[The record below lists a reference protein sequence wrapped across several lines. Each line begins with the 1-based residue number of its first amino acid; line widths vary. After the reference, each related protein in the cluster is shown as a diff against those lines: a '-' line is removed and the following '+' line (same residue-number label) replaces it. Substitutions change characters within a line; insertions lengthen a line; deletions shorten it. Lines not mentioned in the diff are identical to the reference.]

1 MERRER
7 RRRDRLGGASGGA
20 RAGRFHREPRHADR
34 RVPAGGDP
42 HLVAVPRA
50 RAARR
55 RWRDAA
61 GCSRLVRVT
70 APRDLVA
77 TAIRDALRR
86 AATDRGWTGADVA
99 VDVERPADPGHGD
112 YASTVALKLARP
124 LRKSPREIAEEI
136 RSRVA
141 TGDGIAAVEVAGH
154 GFINV
159 RLDTSWLARQVDD
172 IVSAGTDFG
181 RLDALKGQRIQ
192 VEFVSANP
200 TGPLT
205 LGNARGGPLGDVL
218 SSLLAF
224 AGAAVTREYYV
235 EDGGTQV
242 KHFGESIAVRYR
254 QLLGEN
260 VELSPEGY
268 PADYVKD
275 LAAQI
280 KQRDGDRY
288 RSLSLE
294 EQGKI
299 FAKIGIDW
307 VVEDAQRV
315 MAKLGIRFDEW
326 FRQSSFIESGYFQK
340 TIDDLRRM
348 GRLVDRDGAVW
359 FDAPEMPE
367 DKEGWVVIRSNGDPL
382 YLGTDIAYHRL
393 CLFERGFDKKIDV
406 WGANTHYHLVQMKVA
421 LAAFD
426 IDERRWEVV
435 LYQYVRFLNEGV
447 IQRMG
452 KRTGQFLLLEDVLDA
467 VGVDATRFFLL
478 QRSADAPLDFD
489 LELAVQQSN
498 DNPVYYVQYAHARI
512 ASIFRTAA
520 ERGLTVD
527 GADVSAL
534 TSPAELDLVRLCLRF
549 PELVAEVLE
558 HKGVHLFTSYAL
570 ELAGAF
576 HSFYRDNRVVDEGDV
591 PRSKARLRLVQAV
604 QVALRQTLGLLG
616 VSAPEKM

>member
-1 MERRER
+1 M
-7 RRRDRLGGASGGA
+7 
-20 RAGRFHREPRHADR
+20 
-34 RVPAGGDP
+34 
-42 HLVAVPRA
+42 
-50 RAARR
+50 
-55 RWRDAA
+55 
-61 GCSRLVRVT
+61 T

-242 KHFGESIAVRYR
+242 KHFGQSIAVRYR

>member
-1 MERRER
+1 M
-7 RRRDRLGGASGGA
+7 
-20 RAGRFHREPRHADR
+20 
-34 RVPAGGDP
+34 
-42 HLVAVPRA
+42 
-50 RAARR
+50 
-55 RWRDAA
+55 
-61 GCSRLVRVT
+61 T

-260 VELSPEGY
+260 VELSPDGY

-340 TIDDLRRM
+340 TMDDLRRM

>member
-1 MERRER
+1 M
-7 RRRDRLGGASGGA
+7 
-20 RAGRFHREPRHADR
+20 
-34 RVPAGGDP
+34 
-42 HLVAVPRA
+42 
-50 RAARR
+50 
-55 RWRDAA
+55 
-61 GCSRLVRVT
+61 
-70 APRDLVA
+70 
-77 TAIRDALRR
+77 
-86 AATDRGWTGADVA
+86 
-99 VDVERPADPGHGD
+99 
-112 YASTVALKLARP
+112 KLARP

-141 TGDGIAAVEVAGH
+141 TGDGIAAVEVAGQ

-159 RLDTSWLARQVDD
+159 RLDTKWLARQVDE
-172 IVSAGTDFG
+172 IARAGTTYG
-181 RLDALKGQRIQ
+181 RVTTLKGQKIQ

-224 AGAAVTREYYV
+224 AGADAKREYYV

-260 VELSPEGY
+260 IELSPDGY

-280 KQRDGDRY
+280 KERDGDKY

-294 EQGKI
+294 QQGKI
-299 FAKIGIDW
+299 FAKAGIDW
-307 VVEDAQRV
+307 VVKDAQRV
-315 MAKLGIRFDEW
+315 MAKFGIHFDEW
-326 FRQSSFIESGYFQK
+326 FHQSSFIESGYFAR
-340 TIDDLRRM
+340 TMDDLRRM

-359 FDAPEMPE
+359 FDAPDMPD
-367 DKEGWVVIRSNGDPL
+367 DKEGWVVIRSNGDPM

-393 CLFERGFDKKIDV
+393 CLEERGFNRKIDV
-406 WGANTHYHLVQMKVA
+406 WGANTHYHLIQMKVA
-421 LAAFD
+421 LAVFG
-426 IDERRWEVV
+426 IDERLWEVV
-435 LYQYVRFLNEGV
+435 LYQYVRFINEGV
-447 IQRMG
+447 LQRMG
-452 KRTGQFLLLEDVLDA
+452 KRTGQYLLLEDVLDA

-512 ASIFRTAA
+512 ASIFRTAT
-520 ERGLTVD
+520 ERGLTAE
-527 GADVSAL
+527 GADVSLL
-534 TSPAELDLVRLCLRF
+534 TDPAELDLVRLALRF
-549 PELVAEVLE
+549 PELVIEVLE
-558 HKGVHLFTSYAL
+558 HKGVHLFTVYAL

-576 HSFYRDNRVVDEGDV
+576 HSFYRDNRVVNEEDV
-591 PRSKARLRLVQAV
+591 ARSKARLRLVQAV

>member
-1 MERRER
+1 
-7 RRRDRLGGASGGA
+7 
-20 RAGRFHREPRHADR
+20 
-34 RVPAGGDP
+34 
-42 HLVAVPRA
+42 
-50 RAARR
+50 
-55 RWRDAA
+55 
-61 GCSRLVRVT
+61 VT

>member
-1 MERRER
+1 M
-7 RRRDRLGGASGGA
+7 
-20 RAGRFHREPRHADR
+20 
-34 RVPAGGDP
+34 
-42 HLVAVPRA
+42 
-50 RAARR
+50 
-55 RWRDAA
+55 
-61 GCSRLVRVT
+61 T

-242 KHFGESIAVRYR
+242 KHFGQSIAVRYR

-315 MAKLGIRFDEW
+315 MAKLGI
-326 FRQSSFIESGYFQK
+326 QI
-340 TIDDLRRM
+340 
-348 GRLVDRDGAVW
+348 GR
-359 FDAPEMPE
+359 
-367 DKEGWVVIRSNGDPL
+367 
-382 YLGTDIAYHRL
+382 
-393 CLFERGFDKKIDV
+393 
-406 WGANTHYHLVQMKVA
+406 
-421 LAAFD
+421 
-426 IDERRWEVV
+426 
-435 LYQYVRFLNEGV
+435 
-447 IQRMG
+447 
-452 KRTGQFLLLEDVLDA
+452 
-467 VGVDATRFFLL
+467 
-478 QRSADAPLDFD
+478 
-489 LELAVQQSN
+489 
-498 DNPVYYVQYAHARI
+498 AH
-512 ASIFRTAA
+512 
-520 ERGLTVD
+520 V
-527 GADVSAL
+527 
-534 TSPAELDLVRLCLRF
+534 
-549 PELVAEVLE
+549 
-558 HKGVHLFTSYAL
+558 
-570 ELAGAF
+570 
-576 HSFYRDNRVVDEGDV
+576 
-591 PRSKARLRLVQAV
+591 
-604 QVALRQTLGLLG
+604 
-616 VSAPEKM
+616 